1 MDIHDS
7 MDIVS
12 NTFTCVEHN
21 IIYYFGAKWSGLNGK
36 GVIYM
41 WFDGHD
47 IRYIWL
53 YGHDIRHMWLY
64 WQSSKYIWLDGRIG
78 KYLWL
83 YAANG

>member
-1 MDIHDS
+1 MVSDTCYLINTMSDTYNWMDIHDS

-41 WFDGHD
+41 
-47 IRYIWL
+47 
-53 YGHDIRHMWLY
+53 
-64 WQSSKYIWLDGRIG
+64 
-78 KYLWL
+78 
-83 YAANG
+83 